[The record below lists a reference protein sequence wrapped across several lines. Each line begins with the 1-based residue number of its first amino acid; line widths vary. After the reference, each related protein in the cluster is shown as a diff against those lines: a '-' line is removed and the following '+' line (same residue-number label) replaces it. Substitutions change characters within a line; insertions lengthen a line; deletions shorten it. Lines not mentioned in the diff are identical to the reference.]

1 MTRVSLNKLWLPVL
15 QPRRHDRKNDLE
27 FDEVMDLASLVH
39 WIDAASLRELTMNT
53 CKQIGRKVTLGFGAL
68 TIIAIAAT
76 VFSSAC
82 NRNTDVAAVKAAAQ
96 TNNTSQPPSVEL
108 EQSQLNAVKI
118 EPAGTYLF
126 PVEREAVGNID
137 FDEDLS
143 VPVFPPYQGRI
154 ISTRVL
160 LGDVVQKGQP
170 LYTIDSPDLIQAESA
185 LIGAAATYDLTSKEL
200 ARAKDLNGSNG
211 VSEREL
217 EQARSDEQTADGALR
232 AARDAVRVFGKPDVD
247 IDRMI
252 ASRKIDPALVVHSPI
267 AGQITTMDAQP
278 GLFVQPGNFPAP
290 YTVSKITIKW
300 MLAEVPE
307 SDFALY
313 HEGQPLEVKVTAFP
327 DKVFSG
333 KISKIYANVDPN
345 THRITVR
352 SEIADSANQLR
363 PGMLANFVI
372 RVQKPVTA
380 TAVPSNGIVREADGT
395 MTAWVTTDRHHFTQ
409 RIVKTGLRKDDR
421 VQILDGVQPGEL
433 VVSNGAV
440 FLSNMLQAP
449 TPD

>member
-1 MTRVSLNKLWLPVL
+1 M
-15 QPRRHDRKNDLE
+15 
-27 FDEVMDLASLVH
+27 ASLK
-39 WIDAASLRELTMNT
+39 ELTMNT
-53 CKQIGRKVTLGFGAL
+53 CKQISRKASIEFGTVAIL
-68 TIIAIAAT
+68 AIAAT
-76 VFSSAC
+76 VFSCAC
-82 NRNTDVAAVKAAAQ
+82 NRNAGVTAAQAAVHAAD
-96 TNNTSQPPSVEL
+96 PSRPQSVKL
-108 EQSQLNAVKI
+108 AHSQLNAVKI
-118 EPAGTYLF
+118 ETAGTYLF

-154 ISTRVL
+154 ISTRVV

-217 EQARSDEQTADGALR
+217 EQARSDEQTADGALK

-267 AGQITTMDAQP
+267 GGQITTMDAQP
-278 GLFVQPGNFPAP
+278 GLFVQPGNSPAP
-290 YTVSKITIKW
+290 YTVSKITVKW

-307 SDFALY
+307 ADFALY

-327 DKVFSG
+327 DKVFKG
-333 KISKIYANVDPN
+333 TISKIYANVDPN

-352 SEIADSANQLR
+352 SEVADSANQLR
-363 PGMLANFVI
+363 PGMLANFMI
-372 RVQKPVTA
+372 RVQKPVLA
-380 TAVPSNGIVREADGT
+380 TAVPSNGIVRESDGT
-395 MTAWVTTDRHHFTQ
+395 MTAWVTTDRLHFTQ

-433 VVSNGAV
+433 VVSDGAV

-449 TPD
+449 AAD

>member
-1 MTRVSLNKLWLPVL
+1 M
-15 QPRRHDRKNDLE
+15 
-27 FDEVMDLASLVH
+27 DEHTAEGALKAAC
-39 WIDAASLRELTMNT
+39 DAVRCLYGQFMARLKELTMNP
-53 CKQIGRKVTLGFGAL
+53 CKQINRRASLSFSTL
-68 TIIAIAAT
+68 AILAITAI
-76 VFSSAC
+76 VFLSAC
-82 NRNTDVAAVKAAAQ
+82 NRNSGVTAAQAAAPAADPSK
-96 TNNTSQPPSVEL
+96 SQSLEL
-108 EQSQLNAVKI
+108 AQSQLNAVKI
-118 EPAGTYLF
+118 EPVGTYLF

-137 FDEDLS
+137 FDDDLS

-154 ISTRVL
+154 ISTRVE
-160 LGDVVQKGQP
+160 LGDVIKKGEP

-217 EQARSDEQTADGALR
+217 EQARSDEQTADGVLK
-232 AARDAVRVFGKPDVD
+232 AARDAVRVFGKADSE

-252 ASRKIDPALVVHSPI
+252 VSRKIDPALVVHSPI
-267 AGQITTMDAQP
+267 AGQITTMNAPP
-278 GLFVQPGNFPAP
+278 GLFVQPGNLPAP
-290 YTVSKITIKW
+290 YTVSKITSKW

-327 DKVFSG
+327 DKVFRG
-333 KISKIYANVDPN
+333 TISKIYASVDPS

-352 SEIADSANQLR
+352 SEIADPANQLR
-363 PGMLANFVI
+363 PGMLANFMI
-372 RVQKPVTA
+372 RVQKPVAA

-409 RIVKTGLRKDDR
+409 RIVKVGLRKNDR

-433 VVSNGAV
+433 VVSDGAV

-449 TPD
+449 TAD

>member
-1 MTRVSLNKLWLPVL
+1 M
-15 QPRRHDRKNDLE
+15 
-27 FDEVMDLASLVH
+27 ASLK
-39 WIDAASLRELTMNT
+39 ELTMSR
-53 CKQIGRKVTLGFGAL
+53 CKQIGRKVFFGFGASATL
-68 TIIAIAAT
+68 AIAAT
-76 VFSSAC
+76 IFSSAC
-82 NRNTDVAAVKAAAQ
+82 NRNAGATTSQAAAH
-96 TNNTSQPPSVEL
+96 TANPSQPQSLEL
-108 EQSQLNAVKI
+108 TQSQLKAVKI
-118 EPAGTYLF
+118 EPVGTYLF

-154 ISTRVL
+154 ISTRVV
-160 LGDVVQKGQP
+160 LGDVVQKGQA
-170 LYTIDSPDLIQAESA
+170 LYTIDSPDLIQAESV

-217 EQARSDEQTADGALR
+217 EQARSDEQTADGALK
-232 AARDAVRVFGKPDVD
+232 AARDAVRVFGKPDAD

-278 GLFVQPGNFPAP
+278 GLFVQPGNLPAP
-290 YTVSKITIKW
+290 YTVSKITTKW

-327 DKVFSG
+327 DKGFRG
-333 KISKIYANVDPN
+333 TISKIYANVDPN

-352 SEIADSANQLR
+352 SEVADSTNQLL
-363 PGMLANFVI
+363 PGMLANFMI
-372 RVQKPVTA
+372 RVQKPVEA
-380 TAVPSNGIVREADGT
+380 TAVPSNGIVRESDGT
-395 MTAWVTTDRHHFTQ
+395 MTAWVTTDRRHFAQ

-433 VVSNGAV
+433 VVSDGAV

-449 TPD
+449 AAD

>member
-1 MTRVSLNKLWLPVL
+1 
-15 QPRRHDRKNDLE
+15 
-27 FDEVMDLASLVH
+27 
-39 WIDAASLRELTMNT
+39 MNT
-53 CKQIGRKVTLGFGAL
+53 CKQSNRKVSLSFGAL
-68 TIIAIAAT
+68 AILAIAAT

-82 NRNTDVAAVKAAAQ
+82 NRNSGVPAAQAAAAHAADPSLPQ
-96 TNNTSQPPSVEL
+96 SVEL
-108 EQSQLNAVKI
+108 AQSQLNAVKI
-118 EPAGTYLF
+118 EPVGTYLF

-137 FDEDLS
+137 FDDDLS

-154 ISTRVL
+154 ISTRVE
-160 LGDVVQKGQP
+160 LGDVIKKGQP

-200 ARAKDLNGSNG
+200 SRAKDLNGSNG

-217 EQARSDEQTADGALR
+217 EQARSDEQTADGALK
-232 AARDAVRVFGKPDVD
+232 AARDAVRLFGKPDAD

-252 ASRKIDPALVVHSPI
+252 ASRKIDSALVVHSPI
-267 AGQITTMDAQP
+267 AGQITTMNAPP
-278 GLFVQPGNFPAP
+278 GLFVQPGNLPAP
-290 YTVSKITIKW
+290 YTVSNITIKW

-327 DKVFSG
+327 DKVFRG
-333 KISKIYANVDPN
+333 TISKIYASVDPN
-345 THRITVR
+345 TRRITVR
-352 SEIADSANQLR
+352 SEIADPANQLR

-380 TAVPSNGIVREADGT
+380 IAVPSNGIVREADGT
-395 MTAWVTTDRHHFTQ
+395 MTAWVTTDRRHFTQ
-409 RIVKTGLRKDDR
+409 RIVKIGLRKDDR

-449 TPD
+449 SAD